1 MQKTSVGEFRVGGS
15 RERRP
20 AVGYARL
27 RTTVQHPSSS
37 ARLRTTV
44 QQRTTVQH
52 EALFQGI
59 AKSDRLP
66 NKTGH

>member
-27 RTTVQHPSSS
+27 RTTVQHE
-37 ARLRTTV
+37 L
-44 QQRTTVQH
+44 
-52 EALFQGI
+52 LFQGI